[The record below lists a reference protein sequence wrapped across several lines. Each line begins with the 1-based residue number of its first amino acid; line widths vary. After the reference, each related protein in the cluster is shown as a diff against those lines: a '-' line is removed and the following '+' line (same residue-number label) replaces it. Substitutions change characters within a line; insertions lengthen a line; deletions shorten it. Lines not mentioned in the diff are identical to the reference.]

1 MDSRTASTALA
12 ASPFPSPLF
21 SATRSTNS
29 FFVTTFPP
37 CRGQLTGRNVTMHP
51 DESSPNSAPGAER
64 AASSEPFRR
73 SGARNGHFTDQDRRR
88 LYAAA
93 KRYPAQLGAHGT
105 HCFKH
110 CDEIAGDR
118 QLAHRGAQLAS
129 LDQPAGGPH
138 GEGSGHRIDA

>member
-64 AASSEPFRR
+64 AASSEPFRH
-73 SGARNGHFTDQDRRR
+73 SGARNGHFPDKYRRG
-88 LYAAA
+88 LDAAA
-93 KRYPAQLGAHGT
+93 EGHPAQLGAHGA
-105 HCFKH
+105 HRLQH
-110 CDEIAGDR
+110 RNEVAGDG
-118 QLAHRGAQLAS
+118 QLAHGAAQFAA
-129 LDQPAGGPH
+129 LDEPSRRPH
-138 GEGSGHRIDA
+138 